1 MRMIPLKFTRRNVGE
16 EKVFL
21 RLSESFLGKKYTA
34 LHSIYLAEHIRQHCG
49 EIDFILITNLAVIV
63 LEVKATISF
72 NPTTGIWNYGSYEND
87 KSPLQQAEDNMQSLR
102 KFLMNENQFLTKK
115 FPFVSLVVVTEDR
128 WLEDQKNIQIENNKI
143 IDKFKLS
150 YLEETILSSVTKEK
164 ETLFDKYKIKFD
176 KSISHNDVEFM
187 IKLILP
193 NIALQS
199 PEISDSKADLLLV
212 EKIKEFI

>member
-1 MRMIPLKFTRRNVGE
+1 ME
-16 EKVFL
+16 
-21 RLSESFLGKKYTA
+21 RLT
-34 LHSIYLAEHIRQHCG
+34 
-49 EIDFILITNLAVIV
+49 FILITNLAVVV

-72 NPTTGIWNYGSYEND
+72 NPITGIWNYGSYEND

-143 IDKFKLS
+143 IDKHKLS
-150 YLEETILSSVTKEK
+150 YLEETILSSIKEEK
-164 ETLFDKYKIKFD
+164 LFDKYKIKFD
-176 KSISHNDVEFM
+176 KSISHNDVESM

-199 PEISDSKADLLLV
+199 PEISDSSADLLLV
-212 EKIKEFI
+212 EKKSKDLFR